1 MEVLKLKISM
11 LLKKV
16 ISIPIELFLVRPGEG
31 EEFVYTPV
39 EINATI
45 HCAVNS
51 TFLYWIVDE
60 FNFDIEHTRA
70 VLHSRGIFQ
79 TTNTSSDGVTTS
91 HVIVF
96 GNTEMNN
103 NTRLCCRSLMELDL
117 EEACTHLIIYGMEHA
132 MPCVSF

>member
-1 MEVLKLKISM
+1 MI
-11 LLKKV
+11 
-16 ISIPIELFLVRPGEG
+16 RPGDG
-31 EEFVYTPV
+31 EEFVYSPV

-45 HCAVNS
+45 HCAVNN

-60 FNFDIEHTRA
+60 VNLDIEHTRA

-79 TTNTSSDGVTTS
+79 TIHLSLDGVTTS

-96 GNTEMNN
+96 SNVEMNN
-103 NTRLCCRSLMELDL
+103 NTRLCCRSLMGLDL

-132 MPCVSF
+132 CVSF